1 MARATIKS
9 IARETGFSV
18 GTVSNALRGAA
29 SVKEET
35 RKEIQ
40 AAAQRLGYRV
50 NLDGLK
56 LRTNKSYRI
65 AVLVSVSLD
74 AEEEWEG
81 VEFTRILAGISGALQ
96 GSRYD
101 LSVFNVTDTLDAMN
115 MLKEIVQDGL
125 ADGVVFSGTL
135 HDDPRIA
142 FLQENGFPFVTM
154 GMSDS
159 EMPHAF
165 VDIDSQAAAFDA
177 TARLL
182 DLGHRCIALINP
194 PKDLIYA
201 TQRQHG
207 YSEALAAAGVS
218 PDANLIFNGPT
229 TARTGQKSF
238 EALMRLADRPT
249 ACICANEAMTLGVLS
264 AAHEAG
270 VRIGRDMVVI
280 STDDLQLSR
289 YFVPPPSTYYVPI
302 EETSR
307 LLGEFMLKALD
318 GADPAETQKKIR
330 ATLIE
335 RQPDTP
341 APQMALTKQTN
352 RGVTG
357 DV

>member
-9 IARETGFSV
+9 IARETGYSV

-35 RKEIQ
+35 RQEIQ
-40 AAAQRLGYRV
+40 AAATRLGYRV

-65 AVLVSVSLD
+65 AVLVSVSTD

-96 GSRYD
+96 GSRYE
-101 LSVFNVTDTLDAMN
+101 LSVFNVADTADAMGT
-115 MLKEIVQDGL
+115 LEKIVKDGL
-125 ADGVVFSGTL
+125 ADGVIFSGTL
-135 HDDPRIA
+135 HDDPRITY
-142 FLQENGFPFVTM
+142 LQQCSFPFVTM

-159 EMPHAF
+159 EMPHPY

-177 TARLL
+177 TARLIQ
-182 DLGHRCIALINP
+182 LGHRRIALVNP
-194 PKDLIYA
+194 PSELVYA
-201 TQRQHG
+201 TQRRNG
-207 YSEALAAAGVS
+207 YGEALKDAGLSMNTELVF
-218 PDANLIFNGPT
+218 DGPT

-238 EALMRLADRPT
+238 EALMQLKELPT

-264 AAHEAG
+264 AAHQAG
-270 VRIGRDMVVI
+270 VRIGQDIVVI

-302 EETSR
+302 GETSR

-318 GADPAETQKKIR
+318 GADPSETQKKIR

-341 APQMALTKQTN
+341 APKTALIK
-352 RGVTG
+352 
-357 DV
+357 